1 MLAALG
7 WSIFHN
13 HVLTHVAT
21 GKRVDFSGRTVIS
34 PDPNLRINEVG
45 IPVDIA
51 TTLTFPERVCK
62 CVPEGCLLARCC
74 APDSDTPAGTTL
86 TSCGGG

>member
-1 MLAALG
+1 
-7 WSIFHN
+7 
-13 HVLTHVAT
+13 VR
-21 GKRVDFSGRTVIS
+21 KRVDFSGRTVIS

-62 CVPEGCLLARCC
+62 CVPGGRSPAWWC
-74 APDSDTPAGTTL
+74 TPADSPASGTTS
-86 TSCGGG
+86 TSCGAA